1 MHHVWSLQFKPILY
15 FIAVDTLTLTIF
27 FFFTILTTRNCILRN
42 EKHKILKTRMSHK
55 KISYFAT
62 VIFIIVFVV
71 LVPSFVF
78 WQQLVHVFAL
88 AWQQLVPA
96 FALAWQQ
103 LVPVFAFAWQQ
114 RVPVFALFW
123 PVFAFA
129 GPSSSTSPVFL
140 PSWLRLFS

>member
-1 MHHVWSLQFKPILY
+1 
-15 FIAVDTLTLTIF
+15 
-27 FFFTILTTRNCILRN
+27 
-42 EKHKILKTRMSHK
+42 MSHK

-62 VIFIIVFVV
+62 VIFISVFVV

-78 WQQLVHVFAL
+78 WQQLVHVFAS

-114 RVPVFALFW
+114 RVPVFALYW

-129 GPSSSTSPVFL
+129 GPSSSTSLVFCPHGCGSFPSHCLSLLSQSLL
-140 PSWLRLFS
+140 PLTGSLGLCHRHRFHCSSNLKEERKKNKIYF